1 MEKKMKA
8 TNLGLS
14 KFLDRKKIDPEAAQG
29 VTGSKFIAETFKG
42 YGITH
47 VFFVEAILRKSLV
60 EMEALGIRR
69 ILAHSEKAAAYMAD
83 GYARVKRSPGIC
95 MSQSVGAANLAAGLQ
110 DAYLGLSPVIAI
122 TGKKNPIYQ
131 HRNAY
136 QEIYHPPLFE
146 PVTKF
151 NVVVNDQKQLPIL
164 LRQAFREATTGV
176 PRPVHL
182 DVTGHVGQ
190 TTDNYVFDLGEELI
204 VEKSFTR
211 FPAHRLT
218 PEKEL
223 LQAVAD
229 LLNQSDRPVLIAGGG
244 AIASGAGPEI
254 EALAEKQSIPVATS
268 LNGKGVISWN
278 HPLSLGVAG
287 SYSRWCAN
295 RVISEADLVIFVGT
309 HTGDMLTNDWTVPR
323 PGTPVIQ
330 IDLDPAELGRNY
342 PNVVGLMGDAKK
354 SLEALSELLDTN
366 TSRDQW
372 IQTARG
378 AVQEWEEEM
387 EPFRSSG
394 SVPIRPER
402 LCKELTHQLPSDSI
416 LVADTGYSSIWTGV
430 MVDLMHPDQRYI
442 KAAGSLGWAFP
453 ASLGAKC
460 AAPDK
465 PVICF
470 TGDGGFW
477 YHLSELETA
486 VRNGIHTITVVNNN
500 SCLGQCLS
508 GVEKAYGDRT
518 GNKGEM
524 CRFLPTDFARLAQDM
539 GACGIRVENPEDIAG
554 ALQKA
559 LSENAPVVVEVVTDE
574 NAKAPFIPAY

>member
-1 MEKKMKA
+1 MEK
-8 TNLGLS
+8 NQLESS
-14 KFLDRKKIDPEAAQG
+14 KYLERERIVSEGAPG
-29 VTGSKFIAETFKG
+29 VTGAKFIAETFKG

-69 ILAHSEKAAAYMAD
+69 VLAHSEKAAAYMAD

-136 QEIYHPPLFE
+136 QEIDHIPLFE
-146 PVTKF
+146 SVTKF
-151 NVVVNDQKQLPIL
+151 NTAVNDQKQMPIM

-190 TTDNYVFDLGEELI
+190 TTDNHLFDLGEDVI
-204 VEKSFTR
+204 VEKPFTR
-211 FPAHRLT
+211 FPAHRFI

-223 LQAVAD
+223 LEAAAGI
-229 LLNQSDRPVLIAGGG
+229 LKKSNRPVLIAGGG
-244 AIASGAGPEI
+244 AVASGAGPEI
-254 EALAEKQSIPVATS
+254 EALADQQSMPVATS
-268 LNGKGVISWN
+268 LNGKGIIRWN

-309 HTGDMLTNDWTVPR
+309 HTGDMLTNDWTVPK

-342 PNVVGLMGDAKK
+342 PNVVGLMGDAK
-354 SLEALSELLDTN
+354 STLEALSDLLDKN
-366 TSRDQW
+366 TSRDPWVETSRDAIEAWQ
-372 IQTARG
+372 
-378 AVQEWEEEM
+378 VEM
-387 EPFRSSG
+387 EPYRTSTA
-394 SVPIRPER
+394 VPIRPER
-402 LCKELTHQLPSDSI
+402 LCRELTHLLPPDSI

-430 MVDLMHPDQRYI
+430 IMELMHPEQRYF

-460 AAPDK
+460 AAPDR

-486 VRNGIHTITVVNNN
+486 VRNDIQTLTIVNNN
-500 SCLGQCLS
+500 SCLGQCLL
-508 GVEKAYGDRT
+508 GVERAYGDRP
-518 GNKGEM
+518 GNRGEM
-524 CRFLPTDFARLAQDM
+524 CKFTSTNFARLAEDM
-539 GACGIRVENPEDIAG
+539 GAVGIRVENPEDIAG
-554 ALQKA
+554 AIQQGM
-559 LSENAPVVVEVVTDE
+559 SEDAPVVVEVVTDE
-574 NAKAPFIPAY
+574 NAKAPFLPAY

>member
-1 MEKKMKA
+1 MENEKSDTK
-8 TNLGLS
+8 LES
-14 KFLDRKKIDPEAAQG
+14 KYLDRKRMDREAAPAI
-29 VTGSKFIAETFKG
+29 TGARFIAETFKG
-42 YGITH
+42 YGVTH

-60 EMEALGIRR
+60 EMEALGTRR

-151 NVVVNDQKQLPIL
+151 NAELNDQKQLPIL
-164 LRQAFREATTGV
+164 LRQAFREATSGV

-204 VEKSFTR
+204 IEKSFTR
-211 FPAHRLT
+211 FPTHRLT

-223 LQAVAD
+223 LEVAAD
-229 LLNQSDRPVLIAGGG
+229 LMSKAGRPVMIAGSG

-254 EALAEKQSIPVATS
+254 TALAEKQSIPVATS
-268 LNGKGVISWN
+268 LNGKGVIGWN

-295 RVISEADLVIFVGT
+295 RVISEADLVLFVGT

-323 PGTPVIQ
+323 QGTPVIQ

-342 PNVVGLMGDAKK
+342 PNVVGFMGDAKQ
-354 SLEALSELLDTN
+354 SLEALSKFMDN
-366 TSRDQW
+366 HTSRDRWVQY
-372 IQTARG
+372 ARG
-378 AVQEWEEEM
+378 AVEEWEKEM
-387 EPFRSSG
+387 EPFRSST

-402 LCKELTHQLPSDSI
+402 LCRELTNQLPPDSI

-430 MVDLMHPDQRYI
+430 MVDLMYSDQRYI

-486 VRNGIHTITVVNNN
+486 VRCGIHTVTVVNNN

-508 GVEKAYGDRT
+508 GVEKAYGDRS

-524 CRFLPTDFARLAQDM
+524 CKFLPTDFARLAQDM
-539 GACGIRVENPEDIAG
+539 GAVGIRVENPEDIAV

-559 LSENAPVVVEVVTDE
+559 LSEDAPVVVEVVTDE